1 MTNYYYTGTD
11 YSSMHPGH
19 WEFWYHMLIPWT
31 WHNWVWLVLII
42 LVLAVKFNDSLVSGR
57 IER

>member
-19 WEFWYHMLIPWT
+19 WEFWYHMFIPWT
-31 WHNWVWLVLII
+31 WYNWVWLVLILLI
-42 LVLAVKFNDSLVSGR
+42 VAVKINDGFVTRKG
-57 IER
+57 